1 MAQNP
6 LNVSSTAT
14 IVYTF
19 ATGLTTTPNA
29 TLYIHTDVTSPII
42 YLGPNSSVTS
52 SNGLPVGGGSDLY
65 IRRSYGDT
73 VYAICASGQAGT
85 LKWSANTT

>member
-1 MAQNP
+1 MAQQNP
-6 LNVSSTAT
+6 LNVTSTAT
-14 IVYTF
+14 LVYTF
-19 ATGLTTTPNA
+19 STTANT
-29 TLYIHTDVTSPII
+29 TLYIHTDVINPMV

-65 IRRSYGDT
+65 LRRGYGDA

-85 LKWSANTT
+85 LKWAANTA